1 MQGWGLV
8 AAMFWLLCFTALAL
22 SADGFA
28 AGLALGLRG
37 VRVRGAAQL
46 AVGIVSAAFAA
57 AAILA
62 GTLLRGLVPDGA
74 ERWLGAGLLALL
86 GSWSILRAWR
96 PSRPPESGSETAKV
110 LRNPAESDL
119 DHSGAIDLREAVLL
133 AFSLSVD
140 MLGAGVG
147 LALGRPAL
155 LWLMP
160 PAVGVMQLACLSAGA
175 AIGRRLRR
183 LPVPRAAL
191 EGASGVLLLIL
202 AGTRLLV

>member
-1 MQGWGLV
+1 V
-8 AAMFWLLCFTALAL
+8 VPVVWLICFTAFAL

-37 VRVRGAAQL
+37 VRIRRLAQL
-46 AVGIVSAAFAA
+46 AVGVVSAGFAA

-62 GTLLRGLVPDGA
+62 GTLLRGLIPNGA

-86 GSWSILRAWR
+86 GSWSILRALCPGR
-96 PSRPPESGSETAKV
+96 PAKGGSETAKV

-147 LALGRPAL
+147 LALGQPAL

-160 PAVGVMQLACLSAGA
+160 PAAGVMQLFCLRVGT

-202 AGTRLLV
+202 AGTRLFV